1 MNPEK
6 RKRVIVGCVLCAAI
20 NSNYKR
26 YFQFI
31 GRDLYCLNTD
41 VIRVFKNMYC
51 MDYHP
56 QIEEITNDDVDFY
69 THTSISAGIK
79 QDLWYIVGKSNNI
92 GNPKNVGFYAPHN
105 PLCFPITPKSTP
117 WEVWT
122 LGCEQQKVERLKSE
136 HLQNYHYGYA
146 FAPTNVLYR
155 MEHGVYKGL
164 PQIDEVSGKSISK
177 D

>member
-56 QIEEITNDDVDFY
+56 IIEEITNDDVDFY

-79 QDLWYIVGKSNNI
+79 TG
-92 GNPKNVGFYAPHN
+92 
-105 PLCFPITPKSTP
+105 PLVHSWK
-117 WEVWT
+117 
-122 LGCEQQKVERLKSE
+122 K
-136 HLQNYHYGYA
+136 
-146 FAPTNVLYR
+146 
-155 MEHGVYKGL
+155 
-164 PQIDEVSGKSISK
+164 
-177 D
+177 